1 MAAAAVVVVAVV
13 VVVVVVVVGR
23 VGGAVRNLERV
34 CEPAQIN
41 RSTAEQFSRIGE
53 NVTFH
58 EKNVCGLCE
67 QLVSHPFYIIHREV
81 RKFRRWWQHSK
92 IRRSFYPREVS
103 R

>member
-1 MAAAAVVVVAVV
+1 MAAAAVVVAV

-41 RSTAEQFSRIGE
+41 RSTAEKFGE

-58 EKNVCGLCE
+58 EKKVCGLCE
-67 QLVSHPFYIIHREV
+67 QFVPHPFLL
-81 RKFRRWWQHSK
+81 
-92 IRRSFYPREVS
+92 
-103 R
+103 